1 MVDNTIALQLKSPQ
15 LESPLNRMAR
25 GLQLQA
31 YKAQADTAQQDLAT
45 RNSLRTMMS
54 APGFDITDP
63 KSAQAI
69 MGADP
74 KLGSQMVSG
83 MAAVQDF
90 GLKRAE
96 AGRKTLANGLFGLL
110 HDSSDG
116 NIDNVATLL
125 RAQGVPEDALN
136 TTVASLKG
144 LPLEQR
150 ANSVKQ
156 YIATDEG
163 AREALKFTMGNWTE
177 RSDGA
182 NKWLED
188 LNPNSPSFGMRVSEA
203 KLQAS
208 PDALLAASAAAAD
221 RNNRIQVEILKQ
233 SAPDIK
239 VVGDKVMSIRR
250 GEDGLPTQTE
260 VPLAGGRDM
269 GQTPTQV
276 ETKRDTDSMRVLLG
290 SMMTEYGKLNAGG
303 GIKSTTGKSGLENFM
318 AGVRSGTVGQAA
330 GSLFGT
336 ENAASRDK
344 IERIKKQLLD
354 TLGLTTARLNTMPEL
369 NLWLSSFGSTGEPV
383 ENSVKAYENMAATH
397 NAKHPD
403 FPLPPN
409 IGGLVSPE
417 AAANLPGGMA
427 APANSLIVTT
437 PNGDT
442 IEFPNQAAAD
452 AFRKEAKLP

>member
-15 LESPLNRMAR
+15 IESPLNRMAR

-69 MGADP
+69 MAADP

-90 GLKRAE
+90 GLKRAN

-136 TTVASLKG
+136 TTVASLKS
-144 LPLEQR
+144 LPPEQR

-177 RSDGA
+177 RGDGA
-182 NKWLED
+182 SKWLED
-188 LNPNSPSFGMRVSEA
+188 TNPNSPSFGTRVSEA
-203 KLQAS
+203 KLRAS
-208 PDALLAASAAAAD
+208 PDALLAASTAAAD

-233 SAPDIK
+233 NAPDIK
-239 VVGDKVMSIRR
+239 VVGDKVMSVVP
-250 GEDGLPTQTE
+250 GPNGFTQTE
-260 VPLAGGRDM
+260 VPLAGGRDA
-269 GQTPTQV
+269 GKTPTQV
-276 ETKRDTDSMRVLLG
+276 KNERDTDAMRTILG
-290 SMMTEYGKLNAGG
+290 SMMTEYSNLNAGG
-303 GIKSTTGKSGLENFM
+303 GLKSKDNNAVSNFM
-318 AGVRSGTVGQAA
+318 AGAGASGVGKAVL
-330 GSLFGT
+330 GTFGT
-336 ENAASRDK
+336 ENAGIRQN
-344 IERIKKQLLD
+344 IERMKKQLID
-354 TLGLTTARLNTMPEL
+354 TLGLTTARINTMPEL
-369 NLWLSSFGSTGEPV
+369 QLWLDTFGSTGESV

-403 FPLPPN
+403 FPLPPTV
-409 IGGLVSPE
+409 GGLVSPE

-427 APANSLIVTT
+427 APAN
-437 PNGDT
+437 
-442 IEFPNQAAAD
+442 AAPPAQD
-452 AFRKEAKLP
+452 GVIHFDKLAK